1 MCVCDRV
8 VRDVGGPYLSSTCS
22 REAGCRS
29 RCPGT
34 RNDRIPLYI
43 HVCVRGPAA
52 HDGRPRLSFLGDA
65 VEGVDGRRVPLSS
78 RSLGAS
84 SQELVGGPLGW
95 PDTGYLGPSQVWCGR
110 RCMYVCGM
118 TVRRGL
124 GPRPAISAI
133 LLNFTPYLF
142 ILRQPS
148 YTVGCGAVSDSDSD
162 LFGLGRCEQKQSLD
176 WMPIQIVSCINPTC
190 WSVSRCKLMFGQS
203 HGK

>member
-1 MCVCDRV
+1 MIESRFTYMYVCEGLPRTTVDRV
-8 VRDVGGPYLSSTCS
+8 YR
-22 REAGCRS
+22 
-29 RCPGT
+29 
-34 RNDRIPLYI
+34 
-43 HVCVRGPAA
+43 
-52 HDGRPRLSFLGDA
+52 RLGYA

-95 PDTGYLGPSQVWCGR
+95 PDTGYLGPSQVWRGR

-142 ILRQPS
+142 ILRHPL
-148 YTVGCGAVSDSDSD
+148 V
-162 LFGLGRCEQKQSLD
+162 
-176 WMPIQIVSCINPTC
+176 
-190 WSVSRCKLMFGQS
+190 
-203 HGK
+203 